1 MQIRGTQ
8 KRMIAVKTTE
18 SSVFEEAYFVLR
30 ANIDNSG
37 DDIIAE
43 AERIIQSKTQ
53 VADVGSARGRG
64 NKIKNTILCI
74 SSFVIGVILATL
86 FIILL

>member
-1 MQIRGTQ
+1 MQLRGTQ

-18 SSVFEEAYFVLR
+18 SSMFEEAYFVLR

-43 AERIIQSKTQ
+43 AERIIQNKTQ
-53 VADVGSARGRG
+53 AADVCNVRGRS
-64 NKIKNTILCI
+64 NKMKTMTLCI
-74 SSFVIGVILATL
+74 LSFVIGVILATL